1 MPDLPTIIFDESYG
15 LPDFISHSST
25 AVAGR
30 PENTILLFVT
40 ISGKPDFIS
49 LFGVNFSGAP
59 DKAFLLCVNISGLP
73 DFIFL
78 VFGNISGPPDFII
91 LACGNTLNQQLTHII
106 DCLLFSE
113 NYVYFKGKTKKLY
126 PLNKRPQITLRLAI
140 HRQQNIV
147 RIEFAYN
154 RELMD
159 VLKQNM
165 PVVWSATMKCWYLP
179 MRDFDLH
186 YFFET
191 FKNHAYINYDALKKV
206 NDEPPEKEASKPVR
220 YSYRTS
226 TNLPEGYLE
235 KLEQKRYSAS
245 TIKSY
250 VAYFKDFIYYF
261 HGKDIDKLTKNEIDA
276 YILHLIKKQKISP
289 SQQNQRINAIKFY
302 YEKVLDLP
310 KQYYD
315 IERPRKSFDLPKVL
329 SEPEI
334 MQIIEAS
341 TNLKHKTI
349 LATIYSA
356 GLRRSE
362 IINLRKEDVDFNKN
376 IIFIRGAKGKKDRI
390 TLLSETNAHLL
401 KNYMAE
407 YRPKYWM
414 FESPDKKKYN
424 TSSISKVLNK
434 AVAIAGL
441 NKRVTPHMLRHS
453 FATHL
458 LEQGVDMRYIQNLL
472 GHESTKTTEIY
483 THVSKSSL
491 HKIKSPLDRI
501 FEDKTNNNNKLRE

>member
-1 MPDLPTIIFDESYG
+1 MN
-15 LPDFISHSST
+15 
-25 AVAGR
+25 A
-30 PENTILLFVT
+30 
-40 ISGKPDFIS
+40 
-49 LFGVNFSGAP
+49 
-59 DKAFLLCVNISGLP
+59 
-73 DFIFL
+73 
-78 VFGNISGPPDFII
+78 
-91 LACGNTLNQQLTHII
+91 
-106 DCLLFSE
+106 
-113 NYVYFKGKTKKLY
+113 
-126 PLNKRPQITLRLAI
+126 RPQIRLRSAI

-165 PVVWSATMKCWYLP
+165 PVVWSSTMKCWYLP
-179 MRDFDLH
+179 MRDFELH

-191 FKNHAYINYDALKKV
+191 LRHHAYINYDDLKKD
-206 NDEPPEKEASKPVR
+206 NSEPPEKEASKPVQ

-226 TNLPEGYLE
+226 TELPKGYLE

-250 VAYFKDFIYYF
+250 VAYFKDFMHYF
-261 HGKDIDKLTKNEIDA
+261 KEKDIDKLTKNDINA
-276 YILHLIKKQKISP
+276 YILHLIKKQRISA

-302 YEKVLDLP
+302 YEKILDLP
-310 KQYYD
+310 KHYYD

-329 SEPEI
+329 SEQEVW
-334 MQIIEAS
+334 QLLEAS

-362 IINLRKEDVDFNKN
+362 VINLRREDVDFDKS
-376 IIFIRGAKGKKDRI
+376 IIFIRGGKGKKDRI
-390 TLLSETNAHLL
+390 TLLSDANAYLL
-401 KNYMAE
+401 KDYLAE
-407 YRPKYWM
+407 YSPKYWM
-414 FESPDKKKYN
+414 FESPERKKYS
-424 TSSISKVLNK
+424 TSSVAKILNTATQK
-434 AVAIAGL
+434 AGL
-441 NKRVTPHMLRHS
+441 GKRITPHMLRHS

-501 FEDKTNNNNKLRE
+501 FEDKTNNNNKLHK

>member
-1 MPDLPTIIFDESYG
+1 M
-15 LPDFISHSST
+15 
-25 AVAGR
+25 
-30 PENTILLFVT
+30 NT
-40 ISGKPDFIS
+40 
-49 LFGVNFSGAP
+49 
-59 DKAFLLCVNISGLP
+59 
-73 DFIFL
+73 
-78 VFGNISGPPDFII
+78 
-91 LACGNTLNQQLTHII
+91 
-106 DCLLFSE
+106 
-113 NYVYFKGKTKKLY
+113 
-126 PLNKRPQITLRLAI
+126 RPQINLEKGE
-140 HRQQNIV
+140 HRQQQVVFV
-147 RIEFAYN
+147 RFIYKQTIIN
-154 RELMD
+154 R
-159 VLKQNM
+159 LKALF
-165 PVVWSATMKCWYLP
+165 PVRWSATRKCWYVVQD
-179 MRDFDLH
+179 DFDLH

-191 FKNHAYINYDALKKV
+191 FRHYAYINYDDLKK
-206 NDEPPEKEASKPVR
+206 DKSEAPEKEAAKPVQ

-226 TNLPEGYLE
+226 TKLPEGYLE

-250 VAYFKDFIYYF
+250 VAYIKDFVYYF
-261 HGKDIDKLTKNEIDA
+261 SERDIDELTKNEINA
-276 YILHLIKKQKISP
+276 YILQLIKKQKISP

-302 YEKVLDLP
+302 YEKVLGMP
-310 KQYYD
+310 GQYYD
-315 IERPRKSFDLPKVL
+315 IERPRKSLELPKVV

-334 MQIIEAS
+334 MQILDAS

-362 IINLRKEDVDFNKN
+362 IIKLRKEDVDFDKG

-390 TLLSETNAHLL
+390 TILSDANACLLQKYL
-401 KNYMAE
+401 MQ

-414 FESPDKKKYN
+414 FESPERKQYN
-424 TSSISKVLNK
+424 SSSISKLLSK

-472 GHESTKTTEIY
+472 GHESTKTTEVY
-483 THVSKSSL
+483 THVSKSAL

-501 FEDKTNNNNKLRE
+501 FEDKTNNNSNLQQ